1 MTARSFA
8 YTLIAGLI
16 AGIGASQAHA
26 QMAPLEG
33 IYEGHDLQLFK
44 PVGLDFD
51 CNPIRPDCGF
61 FFGYEKINW
70 AFTGERTRIGSD
82 TAQAASQNPFR
93 LFEDGSVFGFDIDG
107 NIVYVP
113 GTLVAINPPLRA
125 STINN
130 APPFAPFGW
139 GSRYELGY
147 FEKGDGWMVGILDGP
162 EAISQENF
170 GLGVTVPEGYN
181 GLGEP
186 ARLGVRCLRCPGAL
200 RRWHPPTTRATT
212 SP

>member
-16 AGIGASQAHA
+16 AGIGASQAQA

-51 CNPIRPDCGF
+51 CNPIRPTCGF
-61 FFGYEKINW
+61 FFGYEKIDW

-82 TAQAASQNPFR
+82 AELPASQNPWR
-93 LFEDGSVFGFDIDG
+93 LFEDGSVFGFDVDG

-113 GTLVAINPPLRA
+113 GTLVAIDPPLRS
-125 STINN
+125 STIKN
-130 APPFAPFGW
+130 APPFTPFAW
-139 GSRYELGY
+139 GTRYELG
-147 FEKGDGWMVGILDGP
+147 FSRRAMDGCSESL
-162 EAISQENF
+162 
-170 GLGVTVPEGYN
+170 TVPKRS
-181 GLGEP
+181 LKS
-186 ARLGVRCLRCPGAL
+186 
-200 RRWHPPTTRATT
+200 PTGTAPRN
-212 SP
+212 SPLVTAQRPVQP